1 MKYAD
6 VNAFTQ
12 LIQGFQLPF
21 VNVNPYKMCE
31 CNVITLSP
39 FSVTDFFF
47 SGSSVLLLELG
58 VTPTAG
64 KVVGHS
70 TFYLSLKVTPD
81 AGKTLTPS

>member
-1 MKYAD
+1 
-6 VNAFTQ
+6 
-12 LIQGFQLPF
+12 
-21 VNVNPYKMCE
+21 MCE

-47 SGSSVLLLELG
+47 SGSSALLLELG